1 MGGFC
6 FWGVRSLD
14 DMVGYGR
21 VRWGDGG
28 NAEPVY
34 IFLIC
39 TVSNLQLLLTY
50 DTSLSLVAHLATS
63 IQPVSFYRGLYL
75 VRVILPRSQ
84 PHHMEIHES
93 HPRF

>member
-14 DMVGYGR
+14 DMVGYER

-63 IQPVSFYRGLYL
+63 IQPVSFYASICQDLSHTTW
-75 VRVILPRSQ
+75 RSTN
-84 PHHMEIHES
+84 PAHVFD
-93 HPRF
+93 R